1 MLLYYVNGLD
11 TLLTC
16 HVHFF
21 VVSYLLDITKELFIN
36 AQDVAV
42 AGALEDAE
50 KVIASNEVAL
60 AAVIA
65 AAALVTV
72 VFYNMM

>member
-1 MLLYYVNGLD
+1 MIYHQKFN

-21 VVSYLLDITKELFIN
+21 VVSHLLYITKEIFIN

-42 AGALEDAE
+42 VGALEDAE